1 MQMVTIKKSQFV
13 SLNDKRYYFSDGIT
27 SLPYGHILLNKLR
40 EKKKKYKQFH
50 KYIQEFKYEFL
61 KEETKVAN
69 KCKIILIL
77 RSTLSQPFTCFKLDS
92 AKRPLMNKSS
102 VHSTRDY
109 ILNGYWL

>member
-1 MQMVTIKKSQFV
+1 MVTIKKSQFV
-13 SLNDKRYYFSDGIT
+13 GNERYYFSDGIT
-27 SLPYGHILLNKLR
+27 SLPYGYILLNKLR